1 MNRSG
6 RHAVVIVAS
15 TSAAAGEAD
24 DTTGPVLRR
33 WLQEREFETSA
44 PVVVSD
50 GAAVGAALREAIDA
64 QPAVVLTT
72 GGTGVSPSDRTPEE
86 TERIIDIHLPGI
98 IEELRRVGAEQVP
111 TAILTRGVAGF
122 AGRTLV
128 VNLPGSP
135 GGVRDGL
142 AVLDTVLEH
151 ALQQRAGVNP
161 RDHHAHG
168 ARNRQSDSRT

>member
-1 MNRSG
+1 MTGPG

-15 TSAAAGEAD
+15 TSAAAGEAP
-24 DTTGPVLRR
+24 DTTGPELRR
-33 WLQEREFETSA
+33 WLDDRDFETSA
-44 PVVVSD
+44 PVVVPD
-50 GAAVGAALREAIDA
+50 GAAVGAALREALDH

-72 GGTGVSPSDRTPEE
+72 GGTGVSPTDRTPEE
-86 TERIIDIHLPGI
+86 TERLIDIHLPGI
-98 IEELRRVGAEQVP
+98 IEELRRVGAASVP

-161 RDHHAHG
+161 RDHRAHG
-168 ARNRQSDSRT
+168 ARGAQSDSRT